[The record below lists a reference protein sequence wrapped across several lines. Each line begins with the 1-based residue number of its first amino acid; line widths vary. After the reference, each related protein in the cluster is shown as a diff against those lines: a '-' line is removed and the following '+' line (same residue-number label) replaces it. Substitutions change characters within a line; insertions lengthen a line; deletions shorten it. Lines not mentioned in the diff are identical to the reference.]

1 MMIYKPRMVFAIFFI
16 SIFSI
21 QTMIAEENAGTQYE
35 LPILKGDYFGQNP
48 PGLIPEMF
56 APGIATT
63 ELHDD
68 FFPVF
73 SPDGNEAYL
82 RIAGYP
88 KAKIFYMK
96 RVDNIWSE
104 PILVPFMKR
113 GAIGGYSPDG
123 SKLFFTG
130 PSPFV
135 GKPETK
141 NRDIW
146 WCQKSDD
153 GWTDPVNIGPNVNT
167 ELREGFGSIGQDGT
181 IYFAADYESGYG
193 KRDIYSSKLVD
204 GVYQKSVN
212 LGPEINDDKGILTP
226 AIAYDGSFLIF
237 SVIGFEGA
245 PGPSSLCVSFKDQN
259 GVWGKPI
266 LIEEIN
272 SNSYEKFCGISPDGK
287 YLFWVSNRETENS
300 NPQRLWNVEGVEM
313 PEYDYPADIYWVDIK
328 VIEKYRP

>member
-1 MMIYKPRMVFAIFFI
+1 MMSNIRNI
-16 SIFSI
+16 SISVI
-21 QTMIAEENAGTQYE
+21 LLLVGVSVLIAEENADSEYKF
-35 LPILKGDYFGQNP
+35 PIFTGDYFGQKP

-68 FFPVF
+68 FIPVF
-73 SPDGNEAYL
+73 SPKGDEVYL
-82 RIAGYP
+82 RFAGYP

-96 RVDNIWSE
+96 RVDDIWSE

-113 GAIGGYSPDG
+113 GAFGGFSADG

-130 PSPFV
+130 PSPFE

-141 NRDIW
+141 DRDIW
-146 WCQKSDD
+146 WCQKSEN
-153 GWTDPVNIGPNVNT
+153 GWTDPVNIGANVNT

-181 IYFAADYESGYG
+181 IYFAADYEEGYG
-193 KRDIYSSKLVD
+193 KRDIYCSKLLD
-204 GVYQKSVN
+204 GIYQKSVN
-212 LGPEINDDKGILTP
+212 LGPEINDEKGVITP
-226 AIAYDGSFLIF
+226 AISHDGSFLIF
-237 SVIGFEGA
+237 SVIGFIDA
-245 PGPSSLCVSFKDQN
+245 PGPMSLCVSFKNQN

-272 SNSYEKFCGISPDGK
+272 SNSYEKFCGISPDGR

-300 NPQRLWNVEGVEM
+300 NPERLWNVEGVEM
-313 PEYDYPADIYWVDIK
+313 PTYDYPADIYWVDIK